1 MHSVS
6 DQDSQ
11 QAPATA
17 ALSRQLL
24 IRELGTQDYT
34 TVWHAMQQFT
44 DQRDANTPD
53 QLWLLEHPPVF
64 TQGQAG
70 KEEHLLLPGDIPVVK
85 VDRGG
90 QVTYHGPGQLM
101 VYVLLDLKRR
111 NLGVR
116 QLVTLLEQVLI
127 QLLTPYGIN
136 AYAKADAPGV
146 YVDEGKIASLGL
158 RVRKGCSFH
167 GLALNVDMDLSPFSR
182 INPCGYAGMQM
193 LQCKDLGGPQTIAE
207 AKQRIVQCF
216 SQQLNVATLQ
226 HTTGLDWQND

>member
-6 DQDSQ
+6 NQDSEQ
-11 QAPATA
+11 TPAITQR
-17 ALSRQLL
+17 LI
-24 IRELGTQDYT
+24 IRELATQDYT
-34 TVWHAMQQFT
+34 SVWHAMQQFT
-44 DQRDANTPD
+44 DQRNDSTPD
-53 QLWLLEHPPVF
+53 QLWLLEHQPVF

-70 KEEHLLLPGDIPVVK
+70 KEEHLLFPGDIPVVK

-116 QLVTLLEQVLI
+116 QLVTMLEQVLI
-127 QLLTPYGIN
+127 QLLSPYGIN
-136 AYAKADAPGV
+136 AYAKPDAPGV
-146 YVDEGKIASLGL
+146 YVDGAKIASLGL
-158 RVRKGCSFH
+158 RVRKGCTFH

-193 LQCKDLGGPQTIAE
+193 VQCKDLGGPQTIVE
-207 AKQRIVQCF
+207 AKKRIVQCF
-216 SQQLNVATLQ
+216 SQQLNAATLQ